1 MYPTQLFG
9 LREVYESSETQKQKD
24 SKINNK
30 MIHKS
35 SIQIRSMNSLNEGE
49 YPKQTQEGMPE
60 NNKRKEDVLNI
71 LKEYG
76 VPLKKFLGWCS
87 NDEKQNEHMNKLR

>member
-9 LREVYESSETQKQKD
+9 LREVYESSETKKQKD

-35 SIQIRSMNSLNEGE
+35 SIQIRSMNW
-49 YPKQTQEGMPE
+49 TQ
-60 NNKRKEDVLNI
+60 
-71 LKEYG
+71 
-76 VPLKKFLGWCS
+76 
-87 NDEKQNEHMNKLR
+87 

>member
-9 LREVYESSETQKQKD
+9 LREVYESTETQKQKD

-49 YPKQTQEGMPE
+49 YPKLTQGRGCP
-60 NNKRKEDVLNI
+60 
-71 LKEYG
+71 
-76 VPLKKFLGWCS
+76 KKTKGRRMSLTY
-87 NDEKQNEHMNKLR
+87 

>member
-1 MYPTQLFG
+1 MKNDDLRNSRKDDG
-9 LREVYESSETQKQKD
+9 LKNKKWVINND

-49 YPKQTQEGMPE
+49 YPKQTQGRGCPKTTKGRRMMVC
-60 NNKRKEDVLNI
+60 KRSDT
-71 LKEYG
+71 
-76 VPLKKFLGWCS
+76 KFT
-87 NDEKQNEHMNKLR
+87 QI

>member
-35 SIQIRSMNSLNEGE
+35 SIKIRSMKGNTL
-49 YPKQTQEGMPE
+49 K
-60 NNKRKEDVLNI
+60 K
-71 LKEYG
+71 LKEG
-76 VPLKKFLGWCS
+76 DARKQLKEGGCP
-87 NDEKQNEHMNKLR
+87 

>member
-24 SKINNK
+24 SIINNQ

-35 SIQIRSMNSLNEGE
+35 SIQIRSMNW
-49 YPKQTQEGMPE
+49 TQ
-60 NNKRKEDVLNI
+60 
-71 LKEYG
+71 
-76 VPLKKFLGWCS
+76 
-87 NDEKQNEHMNKLR
+87 

>member
-35 SIQIRSMNSLNEGE
+35 SIQIQSMNW
-49 YPKQTQEGMPE
+49 TQ
-60 NNKRKEDVLNI
+60 
-71 LKEYG
+71 
-76 VPLKKFLGWCS
+76 
-87 NDEKQNEHMNKLR
+87 